1 MTKPNSSQGLGTRAI
16 HAGQSP
22 DPSTGAIMT
31 PIYATSTY
39 VQASPGVHQGFEY
52 SRSHNPTRFAWER
65 CIADLEGG
73 TRGFAF
79 ASGLAAT
86 STILELLDSGS
97 HVIVMDDVYGGTYRL
112 FERVRRRS
120 AGLDFSF
127 IDLNDADALAAAI
140 KPNTKM
146 IWAETPTNPMLKVVD
161 LAKLGAFAKQHGLIL
176 VVDNTFCSPM
186 LQRPLE
192 FGASIVMHSATKYL
206 NGHSDMVGGVAIVG
220 DDADLA
226 EQMTFLQNAIGG
238 IQGPFDS
245 FLALR
250 GLKTLHLRMRA
261 HCANALELA
270 QWLET
275 HPAIEKV
282 IYPGLSSHP
291 QHALAKRQMDGFG
304 GLISVYVRGGLPAAR
319 RMMERC
325 HLFGL
330 AESLGGVE
338 SLINHPAIMTHASVP
353 AERRAALG
361 IHDNLVR
368 LSVGVE
374 DVADLRAEL
383 DAALSD
389 ARSSRSTRRWP
400 SSCDD

>member
-1 MTKPNSSQGLGTRAI
+1 MTAKSSKQGLGTRAI

-39 VQASPGVHQGFEY
+39 VQSSPGVHQGYEY
-52 SRSHNPTRFAWER
+52 TRSHNPTRFAWER

-73 TRGFAF
+73 THGFAF

-127 IDLNDADALAAAI
+127 VDLNDPEALAAAI

-161 LAKLGAFAKQHGLIL
+161 LEKVGVFAKKHGLML
-176 VVDNTFCSPM
+176 VVDNTFSSPM

-192 FGASIVMHSATKYL
+192 FGADIVMHSATKYL

-220 DDADLA
+220 DNAEIA

-238 IQGPFDS
+238 VQGPFDS

-250 GLKTLHLRMRA
+250 GLKTLHLRMKA
-261 HCANALELA
+261 HCANAMELA
-270 QWLET
+270 LWLDT
-275 HPAIEKV
+275 HPSVENV
-282 IYPGLSSHP
+282 IYPGLPSHP
-291 QHALAKRQMDGFG
+291 QHELAKRQMDGFG
-304 GLISVYVRGGLPAAR
+304 GLISIYVRGGLPATR

-325 HLFGL
+325 KLFGL

-383 DAALSD
+383 DVAL
-389 ARSSRSTRRWP
+389 AG
-400 SSCDD
+400 

>member
-1 MTKPNSSQGLGTRAI
+1 MNKPDAALGLGTRAI
-16 HAGQSP
+16 HAGQHP

-39 VQASPGVHQGFEY
+39 VQSSPGVHQGFEY
-52 SRSHNPTRFAWER
+52 TRSHNPTRFAWER

-86 STILELLDSGS
+86 STILELLDSGD
-97 HVIVMDDVYGGTYRL
+97 HVVCMDDVYGGTYRL
-112 FERVRRRS
+112 FERVRKRS
-120 AGLDFSF
+120 AGLEISF
-127 IDLNDADALAAAI
+127 VDLTDPAALEAAI
-140 KPNTKM
+140 RPNTKL

-161 LAKLGAFAKQHGLIL
+161 LAALGAFAKAHGLIL

-192 FGASIVMHSATKYL
+192 HGATIVMHSATKYL

-220 DDADLA
+220 DNAEVA
-226 EQMTFLQNAIGG
+226 EQMTFLQNAVGG
-238 IQGPFDS
+238 VQGPFDS

-250 GLKTLHLRMRA
+250 GLKTLHLRMKA

-275 HPAIEKV
+275 HPGIEKV
-282 IYPGLSSHP
+282 IYPGLASHP

-325 HLFGL
+325 RLFGL

-338 SLINHPAIMTHASVP
+338 SLVNHPAIMTHASIP
-353 AERRAALG
+353 PERRAALG
-361 IHDNLVR
+361 IHDHLVR

-383 DAALSD
+383 DHALRAD
-389 ARSSRSTRRWP
+389 A
-400 SSCDD
+400 

>member
-1 MTKPNSSQGLGTRAI
+1 MSTDSATQGLGTRAI

-39 VQASPGVHQGFEY
+39 VQSSPGVHQGFEY

-73 TRGFAF
+73 SRGFAF

-97 HVIVMDDVYGGTYRL
+97 HVVVMDDVYGGTYRL

-120 AGLDFSF
+120 AGLDFTF
-127 IDLNDADALAAAI
+127 VDLNDQAALAAAI

-161 LAKLGAFAKQHGLIL
+161 LTQLGDFAKNRGLML
-176 VVDNTFCSPM
+176 VVDNTFCSPI

-192 FGASIVMHSATKYL
+192 FGASIVMHSATKFL

-220 DDADLA
+220 DDAALA
-226 EQMTFLQNAIGG
+226 EQMTFLQNAIGSV
-238 IQGPFDS
+238 QGPFDS

-261 HCANALELA
+261 HCANAQELA

-282 IYPGLSSHP
+282 IYPGLASHP
-291 QHALAKRQMDGFG
+291 QHALATRQMDGYG
-304 GLISVYVRGGLPAAR
+304 GLISILVRGGLPAAQ

-325 HLFGL
+325 KLFGL

-353 AERRAALG
+353 ADRRAALG
-361 IHDNLVR
+361 IADNLVR

-383 DAALSD
+383 AAALD
-389 ARSSRSTRRWP
+389 
-400 SSCDD
+400 

>member
-1 MTKPNSSQGLGTRAI
+1 MTSKNDKAGLGTRAI

-39 VQASPGVHQGFEY
+39 VQESPGRHQGFEY
-52 SRSHNPTRFAWER
+52 SRTHNPTRFAYER
-65 CIADLEGG
+65 CVADLEGG
-73 TRGFAF
+73 VNGFAF
-79 ASGLAAT
+79 ASGLAAAAT
-86 STILELLDSGS
+86 VLDLLDAGS
-97 HVIVMDDVYGGTYRL
+97 HVIAMDDLYGGTYRL

-127 IDLNDADALAAAI
+127 VDLNDEAALDAAR
-140 KPNTKM
+140 KPNSRM
-146 IWAETPTNPMLKVVD
+146 LWIETPTNPMLKIVD
-161 LAKLGAFAKQHGLIL
+161 PRKVCDWGRKHGLIV

-186 LQRPLE
+186 LQRPIE
-192 FGASIVMHSATKYL
+192 HGAHLVLHSATKYL
-206 NGHSDMVGGVAIVG
+206 NGHSDIVGGMVVA
-220 DDADLA
+220 AEQELA
-226 EQMTFLQNAIGG
+226 EQMAFLQNSVGA

-250 GLKTLHLRMRA
+250 GLKTLHLRMKA
-261 HCANALELA
+261 HNESAQQLA
-270 QWLET
+270 EWLDQ
-275 HPAIEKV
+275 HPAIDKV
-282 IYPGLSSHP
+282 IYPGLASHP
-291 QHALAKRQMDGFG
+291 QHELAKRQMEGFG
-304 GLISVYVRGGLPAAR
+304 GIISVYVKGGLDAAR

-353 AERRAALG
+353 QEHRAKLG
-361 IHDNLVR
+361 ITDNLVR

-374 DVADLRAEL
+374 DLADLRGEL
-383 DAALSD
+383 AIALG
-389 ARSSRSTRRWP
+389 
-400 SSCDD
+400 